1 MHARVALLV
10 AGLAAVP
17 ASWPVTAGAVP
28 PQLRSTPTVPADTS
42 PTVAG
47 PRPAGSTTR
56 AAAPAAWDTVSA
68 DLIVRRQLVR
78 KDGAPGLLAPEMR
91 YRWVRTLGDTG
102 WKTTLTLV
110 SASADRIETSK
121 GPQAV
126 SRKIPISRIEIGD
139 PRTPARVFDT
149 EGRLVFMPPSNPRTA
164 PPGATASPDAAASL
178 EGTGADPL
186 ALPDAL
192 RAGLDAPDDVMERAD
207 RDATSRDWVE
217 HLLPSA
223 AGRAARRAALL
234 RGHGSPQ
241 GMVNG
246 LERFVSRDGGT
257 TTEVLS
263 DPSWAVPVEI
273 NVIRDG
279 ALVSHST
286 LTYAEDPGAGLVR
299 RRIRSELLV
308 APESGDRAVIDVEL
322 ANLRLDRGVK

>member
-1 MHARVALLV
+1 MHARVALLA

-42 PTVAG
+42 PVAG
-47 PRPAGSTTR
+47 SKPGPAT
-56 AAAPAAWDTVSA
+56 PAAWDTVSA

-78 KDGAPGLLAPEMR
+78 KDAAAPGWLAPEMR
-91 YRWVRTLGDTG
+91 YRWVRSLGDTG

-110 SASADRIETSK
+110 SAAPDRIETSK

-139 PRTPARVFDT
+139 PSTPARIFDT
-149 EGRLVFMPPSNPRTA
+149 EGRLVFMPPTRPRTVPPSAA
-164 PPGATASPDAAASL
+164 PPGAAASPEAEASL
-178 EGTGADPL
+178 EGTAADPL
-186 ALPDAL
+186 ALPDSL
-192 RAGLDAPDDVMERAD
+192 RAGLDAPADTERA
-207 RDATSRDWVE
+207 AAMSRDWVE

-223 AGRAARRAALL
+223 AGRGARRAALV
-234 RGHGSPQ
+234 RGLGSAQ
-241 GMVNG
+241 GTVNG
-246 LERFVSRDGGT
+246 LERFVSHDGGAM
-257 TTEVLS
+257 TEVLS
-263 DPSWAVPVEI
+263 DPTWAVPVEI
-273 NVIRDG
+273 NVVRDG

-308 APESGDRAVIDVEL
+308 SPESGDRAVIDVEL
-322 ANLRLDRGVK
+322 ANVRLDRGVK

>member
-28 PQLRSTPTVPADTS
+28 PQLRSTPTVAADTS
-42 PTVAG
+42 TKPG
-47 PRPAGSTTR
+47 

-78 KDGAPGLLAPEMR
+78 KDAAPGLQAPEMR

-149 EGRLVFMPPSNPRTA
+149 EGRLVFMPPSRPRTA
-164 PPGATASPDAAASL
+164 LHGAAASP
-178 EGTGADPL
+178 EGAASLDGTAADPL

-192 RAGLDAPDDVMERAD
+192 RAGLDAAAAGVAERAA

-246 LERFVSRDGGT
+246 LERFVSHDAAT
-257 TTEVLS
+257 MTEVLS
-263 DPSWAVPVEI
+263 DPTWAVPVEI
-273 NVIRDG
+273 NVVRDG

-308 APESGDRAVIDVEL
+308 SPESGDRAVIDVEL
-322 ANLRLDRGVK
+322 ANLRLDRGAK

>member
-10 AGLAAVP
+10 AGLAAAP

-42 PTVAG
+42 RTVAG
-47 PRPAGSTTR
+47 SKPG
-56 AAAPAAWDTVSA
+56 AAASAAWDTFSA

-78 KDGAPGLLAPEMR
+78 KDAAPGFLGPDMR

-110 SASADRIETSK
+110 SSSSDRIETSK

-149 EGRLVFMPPSNPRTA
+149 DGRLAFMPPARSR
-164 PPGATASPDAAASL
+164 PPAEPDGVEVPADVVERAAS
-178 EGTGADPL
+178 
-186 ALPDAL
+186 
-192 RAGLDAPDDVMERAD
+192 
-207 RDATSRDWVE
+207 ATSRDWVE

-223 AGRAARRAALL
+223 AGRAARRAALAREL
-234 RGHGSPQ
+234 GSPQ
-241 GMVNG
+241 GAVNG
-246 LERFVSRDGGT
+246 LERFVSHDGGT
-257 TTEVLS
+257 TTEILS

-273 NVIRDG
+273 NVVRDG

-308 APESGDRAVIDVEL
+308 SPESGDRAVIDVEL
-322 ANLRLDRGVK
+322 ANIRLDRGVK

>member
-1 MHARVALLV
+1 VV
-10 AGLAAVP
+10 
-17 ASWPVTAGAVP
+17 
-28 PQLRSTPTVPADTS
+28 ADTS
-42 PTVAG
+42 RKPG
-47 PRPAGSTTR
+47 

-78 KDGAPGLLAPEMR
+78 KDTAPGLQAPEMR

-149 EGRLVFMPPSNPRTA
+149 DGRLVFMPPSRPRTVPPSAAPPSAAPPSAAPPSAAPPSAA
-164 PPGATASPDAAASL
+164 PPGAAASPEATMAL
-178 EGTGADPL
+178 EGTAADPL

-192 RAGLDAPDDVMERAD
+192 RAVLDAPPADVVERAAL
-207 RDATSRDWVE
+207 DATSRDWVE

-241 GMVNG
+241 GTVNG
-246 LERFVSRDGGT
+246 LERFVSHDAGT
-257 TTEVLS
+257 MTEVLS
-263 DPSWAVPVEI
+263 DPNWAVPVEI
-273 NVIRDG
+273 NVVRDG

-308 APESGDRAVIDVEL
+308 SPESGDRVVIDVEL